1 MEFSNKPVIVN
12 VPMLKRTTTCLNQCM
27 TFHDIVFAHYKSI
40 HIWSSICYMLVY
52 FSIKVQKQFITQFC
66 KILQLQKFF
75 AIVLQCHPKCMIALQ
90 CHHNYLSFLLSL
102 IELFPPHYLS
112 HISLSLSLSLSFSLS
127 LLFKACTR
135 AGLDSEWSRHGDWR
149 DNGVVMA
156 WRRSAWILDRL
167 GSVEIRD
174 RGGMDLD

>member
-52 FSIKVQKQFITQFC
+52 FSIKVQKQFITRFC
-66 KILQLQKFF
+66 KILQLQKNF
-75 AIVLQCHPKCMIALQ
+75 AIVLQCHPKCMMAYSAI
-90 CHHNYLSFLLSL
+90 
-102 IELFPPHYLS
+102 ITIS
-112 HISLSLSLSLSFSLS
+112 HFFSLSQSSSLLTSSLPSLFLS
-127 LLFKACTR
+127 LLFRACTR
-135 AGLDSEWSRHGDWR
+135 AGLDSKWSRHGDWR

-174 RGGMDLD
+174 QGGMDLD